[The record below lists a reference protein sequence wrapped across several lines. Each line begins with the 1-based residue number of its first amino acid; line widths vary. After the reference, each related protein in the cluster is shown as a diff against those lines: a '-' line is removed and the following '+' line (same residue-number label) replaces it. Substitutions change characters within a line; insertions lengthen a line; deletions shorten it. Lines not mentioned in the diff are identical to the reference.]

1 MQKKHSRKM
10 GAIALLVALIA
21 AAVGVLLWMLTGA
34 QGYRAAET
42 KKHRQWA
49 HDATLAW
56 RGRDH
61 RPIDGQIDVLITVY
75 PKNRGP
81 VPDGDNAMASCK
93 AFLDGIADALGLND
107 RNFVPRVQFGERT
120 QHGKIVI
127 SLS

>member
-1 MQKKHSRKM
+1 MSHIELPYPHK
-10 GAIALLVALIA
+10 I
-21 AAVGVLLWMLTGA
+21 LWPNGRTLS
-34 QGYRAAET
+34 QGYRASET

-61 RPIDGQIDVLITVY
+61 RPIEGQIDVLITVY

-120 QHGKIVI
+120 QHGKIVV